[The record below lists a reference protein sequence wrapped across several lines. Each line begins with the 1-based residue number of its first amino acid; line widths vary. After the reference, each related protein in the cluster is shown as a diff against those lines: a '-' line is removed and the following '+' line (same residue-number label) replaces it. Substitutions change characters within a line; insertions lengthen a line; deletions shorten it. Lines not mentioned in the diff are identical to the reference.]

1 MAEDGLSVTL
11 PLPMD
16 VPSRVLNLLSLPPP
30 GLVIWCLGAGG
41 RTWHME
47 SQEFGP
53 WVQNA
58 SFSVILALDLPWA
71 DTDSAVYNP
80 HHQSSFPHL

>member
-30 GLVIWCLGAGG
+30 GLYLVFRGG
-41 RTWHME
+41 WPDLHME

-53 WVQNA
+53 
-58 SFSVILALDLPWA
+58 
-71 DTDSAVYNP
+71 
-80 HHQSSFPHL
+80 